1 MAFCECPRCKL
12 GEEQVGFG
20 DELHMKQQLEDPD
33 LLKTI
38 DDELMRL
45 DPSYALRRVDGEA
58 SVPFL
63 YPFLCITFVVYM
75 RKRERESIQHL
86 VCIHVYMCIYMFYMN
101 MPPKP

>member
-1 MAFCECPRCKL
+1 
-12 GEEQVGFG
+12 
-20 DELHMKQQLEDPD
+20 MKQQLEDPD

-63 YPFLCITFVVYM
+63 YPFLYLTIVVY
-75 RKRERESIQHL
+75 IL
-86 VCIHVYMCIYMFYMN
+86 
-101 MPPKP
+101 

>member
-33 LLKTI
+33 LLLTI

-58 SVPFL
+58 SVPIIYPFSLSDNCCMREREKERVYMHATVPFL
-63 YPFLCITFVVYM
+63 YPFLYIVIVVY
-75 RKRERESIQHL
+75 I
-86 VCIHVYMCIYMFYMN
+86 
-101 MPPKP
+101 